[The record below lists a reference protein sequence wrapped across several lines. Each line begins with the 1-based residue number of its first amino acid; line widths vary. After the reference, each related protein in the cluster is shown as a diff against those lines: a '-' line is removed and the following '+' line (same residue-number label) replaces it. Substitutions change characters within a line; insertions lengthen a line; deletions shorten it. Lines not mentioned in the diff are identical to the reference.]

1 MKRPQ
6 PPPARKVTA
15 EESRHL
21 MRRLLS
27 CLPAATFE
35 METFARLAGIRATR
49 QIPTAAV
56 ETGYRSNLLLNPDF
70 VARNCRRDEHLFL
83 LVMHELWH
91 IILAH
96 TRLYPR
102 ATMAH
107 NIAFDAI
114 INAGLARQFSAPEY
128 RGFFEALNP
137 ANSFPGCL
145 LRPPE
150 GWPENPIYVDC
161 DPPGA
166 RKLVERLYP
175 RNKQSRVA
183 APLYDEIL
191 QLIKEDIKKK
201 IERGEVIVE
210 PTLIGDHDSED
221 GEATVLD
228 DPFMGEVMRRVAG
241 SWPPPPFA
249 TRKRGESVV
258 YSDWFSAIGPAT
270 EEARRAFSRIL
281 QRTLSG
287 RVGKMRRRA
296 RVMIPSMSG
305 MNPLPNPRD
314 RLVNAR
320 RILGVQG
327 VLYGQPGLVRARA
340 TEQLS
345 RSHVY
350 LDVSGSMAGLLPH
363 LLGLLI
369 PYSAKGYAFVYQFSN
384 KVEAMPTDDLRRGR
398 IRSTMG
404 TDINCVLKHM
414 LEAKPFARKALIVTD
429 GYTGRPNPEYVR
441 ELKKRG
447 TRIYVVLP
455 EESAYREDLLDVA
468 RSFTVLPRY
477 TAKASPWR
485 VGHK

>member
-1 MKRPQ
+1 MMHPRPPVKR
-6 PPPARKVTA
+6 VTA
-15 EESRHL
+15 QESAHL
-21 MRRLLS
+21 MRRLLN

-35 METFARLAGIRATR
+35 METFVRLAGIRASR
-49 QIPTAAV
+49 QVPTAAV
-56 ETGYRSNLLLNPDF
+56 ETGYRSNLLVNPDF
-70 VARNCRRDEHLFL
+70 VEKHCKRDEHLFL

-114 INAGLARQFSAPEY
+114 INAGLARQFSGAEY
-128 RGFFEALNP
+128 RGFFESLNP
-137 ANSFPGCL
+137 ANTFPGCL
-145 LRPPE
+145 LRPPQ
-150 GWPENPIYVDC
+150 GWPEDPIYVDC

-166 RKLVERLYP
+166 RRLVERLYP
-175 RNKQSRVA
+175 RNKNSRVA

-191 QLIKEDIKKK
+191 ALIKEDIKKK

-210 PTLIGDHDSED
+210 PVLIGDHDSSD
-221 GEATVLD
+221 GESTILD

-249 TRKRGESVV
+249 TRKRGDSAV
-258 YSDWFSAIGPAT
+258 YTDWFSAIGPAT

-287 RVGKMRRRA
+287 RSGRMRRRA
-296 RVMIPSMSG
+296 KVMIPGMSG
-305 MNPLPNPRD
+305 MNVMPNARD
-314 RLVNAR
+314 RLTNAR
-320 RILGVQG
+320 RLLGVQG
-327 VLYGQPGLVRARA
+327 VLYGQPGMVRARA
-340 TEQLS
+340 QEQPS

-369 PYSAKGYAFVYQFSN
+369 PYSAKGYALVYQFSN
-384 KVEAMPTDDLRRGR
+384 KVEPMPTEDLKRGK

-404 TDINCVLKHM
+404 TDINAVLKHM
-414 LEAKPFARKALIVTD
+414 IETKPFLRKALIVTD
-429 GYTGRPNPEYVR
+429 GYTGKPNPNYVR
-441 ELKKRG
+441 ELRQRG
-447 TRIYVVLP
+447 ARIYVVLP
-455 EESAYREDLLDVA
+455 EESAHRDDLQEIA

-477 TAKASPWR
+477 TAKSSPWR